1 MNKIT
6 LFGVVQG
13 VGMRPFIYTLA
24 QKLELVGFVRNTQV
38 ALEIILPAHK
48 TESFLNA
55 LKKGLPPL
63 ALVEKIIISP
73 YDKTLKF
80 NDFRIL
86 ESKNHPLN
94 LLSQIPKDLGVCEDC
109 LREIRDKN
117 SPYFHYAFNSCAKCG
132 ARYSLLS
139 ALPYDRENSALKP
152 FKLCGFCAFVYKD
165 ANNKRFHIQGISCK
179 KCGITLNYKRF
190 KNDDALLEC
199 AKDIQKGKIIALKG
213 NDDALLEC
221 AKDIQKGKIIA
232 LKGLGG
238 FALLCD
244 GRNFQTIERLRLLK
258 NRPLKPFALMFKDLN
273 TAKQHAFLNALECE
287 SLNST
292 SAPILLARKK
302 PNTPLAPNIAK
313 NSPFYGVILPYT
325 PLHALLLDLLDFP
338 IVFTSANFSSLPLA
352 SDEAEIDA
360 LSFIF
365 DFKLTHNRAIIHRI
379 DDSIAQCIDNAIRP
393 MRLARGFAPLY
404 LTLPKRSNHS
414 PKKILALGAEQKG
427 HFSLLDSET
436 SILLLSPFCGDLSVL
451 ENEKH
456 FKETL
461 NFFLKTYDFK
471 PTILACDKHKNYTT
485 TKMAFDFN
493 TPLLQVQHHHAHF
506 LANVLDALLQDP
518 HLNHPFIGIIWDGSG
533 AYENKIYGA
542 ECFVGDFERI
552 EEIARFEEFLLL
564 GGEKAI
570 KEPKRLVLEIALKH
584 QLNKLLKRVQKHFKE
599 DELEIFQQMHDR
611 EIQSVATNSIGR
623 LFDIVAFSLDL
634 VGTISFEAESG
645 QVLENL
651 ALQSDEI
658 AFYPFKIKNSVVCL
672 KEFYQAF
679 EKDLGVLEPERIA
692 KKFFNSLV
700 EIITAL
706 IAPFKKHVVV
716 CSGGVFCNQLLC
728 EQLAKRLRGLK
739 RQYFFHKHFPPN
751 DSSIPVG
758 QALMAYFNPTII
770 KKG

>member
-13 VGMRPFIYTLA
+13 VGMRPFVYTLA
-24 QKLELVGFVRNTQV
+24 QKLGLVGFARNAQA
-38 ALEIILPAHK
+38 ALEIVLPAHK

-63 ALVEKIIISP
+63 ALVEKIVISP
-73 YDKTLKF
+73 YDKALHF

-86 ESKNHPLN
+86 ESKNRPLN

-109 LREIRDKN
+109 LREIRDEN

-132 ARYSLLS
+132 ARYSLLN

-152 FKLCGFCAFVYKD
+152 FKLCKFCASVYKD
-165 ANNKRFHIQGISCK
+165 AHNKRFHIQGISCK
-179 KCGITLNYKRF
+179 KCGIALNYKQL
-190 KNDDALLEC
+190 KNDDALF
-199 AKDIQKGKIIALKG
+199 K
-213 NDDALLEC
+213 C

-238 FALLCD
+238 FALVCD
-244 GRNFQTIERLRLLK
+244 ARNFQTIERLRLLK

-273 TAKQHAFLNALECE
+273 SAKQHAFLNALECE
-287 SLNST
+287 SLSSI

-302 PNTPLAPNIAK
+302 PDTQLAPNIAK

-325 PLHALLLDLLDFP
+325 PLHALLLDLLDSP
-338 IVFTSANFSSLPLA
+338 IVFTSANFNSLPLA
-352 SDEAEIDA
+352 SDEKEIDS
-360 LSFIF
+360 LHFIF

-379 DDSIAQCIDNAIRP
+379 DDSIAQHVDNAIRP

-404 LTLPKRSNHS
+404 LTLPKRSFNA

-436 SILLLSPFCGDLSVL
+436 SVVLLSPFCGDLSVL

-471 PTILACDKHKNYTT
+471 PTLLACDKHQNYTT
-485 TKMAFDFN
+485 TKMAFEFN
-493 TPLLQVQHHHAHF
+493 APLLQVQHHHAHF
-506 LANVLDALLQDP
+506 LASILDALLQDP
-518 HLNHPFIGIIWDGSG
+518 HLNHPFIGIVWDGSG

-552 EEIARFEEFLLL
+552 EEVARFEEFWLL
-564 GGEKAI
+564 GGQKAI
-570 KEPKRLVLEIALKH
+570 KEPRRLVLEIALKH
-584 QLNKLLKRVQKHFKE
+584 QLNKLLGRIQKHFKE
-599 DELEIFQQMHDR
+599 DELEIFQQMHDKK
-611 EIQSVATNSIGR
+611 IQSVATNSIGR

-658 AFYPFKIKNSVVCL
+658 AFYPFEIKNSVVRL

-692 KKFFNSLV
+692 KKFFNSLI

-706 IAPFKKHVVV
+706 IAPFKEHVVV

-728 EQLAKRLRGLK
+728 EQLAKRLKKLQRE
-739 RQYFFHKHFPPN
+739 YFFHKHFPPN

>member
-24 QKLELVGFVRNTQV
+24 QKLELVGFVRNTQA
-38 ALEIILPAHK
+38 ALEIILPAHQ

-86 ESKNHPLN
+86 ESKNHSLN
-94 LLSQIPKDLGVCEDC
+94 LLSQIPKDLGVCKDC
-109 LREIRDKN
+109 LCEIRDKN

-132 ARYSLLS
+132 ARYSLLN

-152 FKLCGFCAFVYKD
+152 FKLCGFCASTYQD
-165 ANNKRFHIQGISCK
+165 PTNKRFHIQGISCK
-179 KCGITLNYKRF
+179 KCGITLNYKHF
-190 KNDDALLEC
+190 K
-199 AKDIQKGKIIALKG
+199 

-238 FALLCD
+238 FTLLCD
-244 GRNFQTIERLRLLK
+244 ARNFQTIERLRLLK

-302 PNTPLAPNIAK
+302 PDTPLAPNIAK

-379 DDSIAQCIDNAIRP
+379 DDSIAQHVDNAIRP

-404 LTLPKRSNHS
+404 LTLPKRSNDS
-414 PKKILALGAEQKG
+414 QKRILALGAEQKG

-436 SILLLSPFCGDLSVL
+436 STLLLSPFCGDLSVL

-485 TKMAFDFN
+485 TKMACDFN
-493 TPLLQVQHHHAHF
+493 TLLLQVQHHHAHF
-506 LANVLDALLQDP
+506 LASVLDALLQNP

-552 EEIARFEEFLLL
+552 EEMARFEEFLLL

-623 LFDIVAFSLDL
+623 LFDIIAFSLDL
-634 VGTISFEAESG
+634 TGTISFEAESG

-679 EKDLGVLEPERIA
+679 EKDLGILEPERIA
-692 KKFFNSLV
+692 KKFFNSLI

-706 IAPFKKHVVV
+706 IMPFKEHVVV

>member
-1 MNKIT
+1 MNQIT

-13 VGMRPFIYTLA
+13 VGMRPFVYTLA
-24 QKLELVGFVRNTQV
+24 QKLGLVGFARNAQA
-38 ALEIILPAHK
+38 ALEIVLPTHK

-55 LKKGLPPL
+55 LKKELPPL

-73 YDKTLKF
+73 YDKALHF

-132 ARYSLLS
+132 ARYSLLN

-152 FKLCGFCAFVYKD
+152 FKLCEFCASIYQD
-165 ANNKRFHIQGISCK
+165 PTNKRFHIQGISCK
-179 KCGITLNYKRF
+179 KCGIALNYKRF

-199 AKDIQKGKIIALKG
+199 T
-213 NDDALLEC
+213 
-221 AKDIQKGKIIA
+221 KDIQKGKIIA

-244 GRNFQTIERLRLLK
+244 ARNFQTIERLRLLK

-287 SLNST
+287 SLNSA

-302 PNTPLAPNIAK
+302 PDTQLAPNIAK

-352 SDEAEIDA
+352 SDEAEIDS

-365 DFKLTHNRAIIHRI
+365 DFKLTHNRTIIHRI
-379 DDSIAQCIDNAIRP
+379 DDSIVQRVDNIIRP

-404 LTLPKRSNHS
+404 LTLPKRSNGS
-414 PKKILALGAEQKG
+414 PKKILALGAQQKG

-471 PTILACDKHKNYTT
+471 PTLLACDKHQNYTT
-485 TKMAFDFN
+485 TKMAFEFN

-506 LANVLDALLQDP
+506 LASVLDALLQDP

-542 ECFVGDFERI
+542 ECFVGDFECI
-552 EEIARFEEFLLL
+552 EEVARFEEFWLL
-564 GGEKAI
+564 GGQKAI

-599 DELEIFQQMHDR
+599 DELEIFQQMHDKK
-611 EIQSVATNSIGR
+611 IQSVATNSIGR

-651 ALQSDEI
+651 ALQSDES
-658 AFYPFKIKNSVVCL
+658 AFYPFEIKNSVVGL

-679 EKDLGVLEPERIA
+679 EKDLGVLEPKRIT

-706 IAPFKKHVVV
+706 IAPFKEHVVV

-728 EQLAKRLRGLK
+728 EQLAKRLKKLQ

>member
-1 MNKIT
+1 MNQIT

-24 QKLELVGFVRNTQV
+24 QKLGLVGFARNTQA
-38 ALEIILPAHK
+38 ALEIVLPAHK

-55 LKKGLPPL
+55 LKKELPPL

-73 YDKTLKF
+73 YDKALHF

-132 ARYSLLS
+132 ARYSLLN
-139 ALPYDRENSALKP
+139 AMPYDRENSALKP
-152 FKLCGFCAFVYKD
+152 FKLCKFCASIYQD
-165 ANNKRFHIQGISCK
+165 PTNKRFHIQGISCK
-179 KCGITLNYKRF
+179 KCGIALNYKQL

-199 AKDIQKGKIIALKG
+199 T
-213 NDDALLEC
+213 
-221 AKDIQKGKIIA
+221 KDIQKGKIIA

-258 NRPLKPFALMFKDLN
+258 NRPLKPFALMFKDLKS
-273 TAKQHAFLNALECE
+273 AKQHAFLNALECE
-287 SLNST
+287 SLISA

-302 PNTPLAPNIAK
+302 PDTQLAPNIAK
-313 NSPFYGVILPYT
+313 NSSFYGVILPYT
-325 PLHALLLDLLDFP
+325 PLHALLLDLLDSP
-338 IVFTSANFSSLPLA
+338 IVFTSANFNSLPLA

-379 DDSIAQCIDNAIRP
+379 DDSIAQRVDNIIRP

-404 LTLPKRSNHS
+404 LTLPKRSNCS
-414 PKKILALGAEQKG
+414 QQKILALGAEQKG

-436 SILLLSPFCGDLSVL
+436 SVLLLSPFCGDLSVL

-471 PTILACDKHKNYTT
+471 PTLLACDKHQNYTT
-485 TKMAFDFN
+485 TQMAFELN

-506 LANVLDALLQDP
+506 LASVLDALLQDP
-518 HLNHPFIGIIWDGSG
+518 HLNHPFIGIVWDGSG

-542 ECFVGDFERI
+542 ECFVGDLERI
-552 EEIARFEEFLLL
+552 EETARFEEFWLL

-611 EIQSVATNSIGR
+611 KIQSTATNSIGR

-658 AFYPFKIKNSVVCL
+658 AFYPFEIKNSVVGL

-679 EKDLGVLEPERIA
+679 EKDLGVLEPKRIA

-706 IAPFKKHVVV
+706 IAPFKGHVVV

-728 EQLAKRLRGLK
+728 EQVAKRLRGLK

>member
-24 QKLELVGFVRNTQV
+24 QKLGLVGFVRNAQA

-55 LKKGLPPL
+55 LKNGLPPL

-73 YDKTLKF
+73 YDKALHF

-94 LLSQIPKDLGVCEDC
+94 LLSQIPKDLGVCKDC

-132 ARYSLLS
+132 ARYSLLN
-139 ALPYDRENSALKP
+139 AMPYDRENSALKP
-152 FKLCGFCAFVYKD
+152 FKFCKFCASAYQD
-165 ANNKRFHIQGISCK
+165 PTNKRFHIQGISCK
-179 KCGITLNYKRF
+179 KCGIALNYKRF
-190 KNDDALLEC
+190 K
-199 AKDIQKGKIIALKG
+199 

-244 GRNFQTIERLRLLK
+244 ARNFQTIERLRLLK

-287 SLNST
+287 SLIST

-302 PNTPLAPNIAK
+302 PDTPLAPNIAK

-325 PLHALLLDLLDFP
+325 PLHALLLDLLGFP

-352 SDEAEIDA
+352 SDETEIDS

-379 DDSIAQCIDNAIRP
+379 DDSIVQCIDNAIRP

-404 LTLPKRSNHS
+404 LTLPKRSNGS
-414 PKKILALGAEQKG
+414 PKKILALGAQQKG

-471 PTILACDKHKNYTT
+471 PTLLACDKHKNYTT

-506 LANVLDALLQDP
+506 LASILDALLQDP

-542 ECFVGDFERI
+542 ECFVGDFECI
-552 EEIARFEEFLLL
+552 EEIARFEEFWLL
-564 GGEKAI
+564 GGQKAI

-599 DELEIFQQMHDR
+599 DELEIFQQMHDKK
-611 EIQSVATNSIGR
+611 IQSVATNSIGR

-634 VGTISFEAESG
+634 TGTISFEAESG

-658 AFYPFKIKNSVVCL
+658 AFYPFEIKNSVVGL
-672 KEFYQAF
+672 KDFYQAF

-706 IAPFKKHVVV
+706 IAPFKEHVVV

-751 DSSIPVG
+751 DSSIPIG

>member
-1 MNKIT
+1 MCNDATLLNQIT

-24 QKLELVGFVRNTQV
+24 QKLELVGFARNTQA

-73 YDKTLKF
+73 YDKTLHF

-94 LLSQIPKDLGVCEDC
+94 LLSQIPKDLGVCKDC

-132 ARYSLLS
+132 ARYSLLN

-152 FKLCGFCAFVYKD
+152 FKLCGFCASVYKD
-165 ANNKRFHIQGISCK
+165 AHNKRFHIQGISCK
-179 KCGITLNYKRF
+179 KCGIALNYK
-190 KNDDALLEC
+190 
-199 AKDIQKGKIIALKG
+199 QLK

-244 GRNFQTIERLRLLK
+244 ARNFQTIERLRLLK

-273 TAKQHAFLNALECE
+273 IAKQHAFLSASECE
-287 SLNST
+287 SLISA

-302 PNTPLAPNIAK
+302 PNTQLAPNIAK

-352 SDEAEIDA
+352 SDEAEIDS

-379 DDSIAQCIDNAIRP
+379 DDSIAQRVDNIIRP

-404 LTLPKRSNHS
+404 LTLPKRSNGS

-436 SILLLSPFCGDLSVL
+436 SVLLLSPFCGDLSVL

-471 PTILACDKHKNYTT
+471 PTILACDKHQNYTT
-485 TKMAFDFN
+485 TKMACGFN

-506 LANVLDALLQDP
+506 LASVLDALLQDP
-518 HLNHPFIGIIWDGSG
+518 HLNHPFIGIVWDGSG
-533 AYENKIYGA
+533 AYDNKVYGA

-552 EEIARFEEFLLL
+552 EEIARFEEFWLL
-564 GGEKAI
+564 GGQKAI

-599 DELEIFQQMHDR
+599 DELEIFQQMHDKK
-611 EIQSVATNSIGR
+611 IQSVATNSIGR

-634 VGTISFEAESG
+634 TGTISFEAESG

-658 AFYPFKIKNSVVCL
+658 AFYPFEIKNSVVGL

-679 EKDLGVLEPERIA
+679 EKDLGVLEPKRIA

-706 IAPFKKHVVV
+706 IAPFKEHVVV

-728 EQLAKRLRGLK
+728 EQLAKRLKKLQRE
-739 RQYFFHKHFPPN
+739 YFFHKHFPPN

>member
-1 MNKIT
+1 MCNDAALLNKIT

-13 VGMRPFIYTLA
+13 VGMRPFVYILA
-24 QKLELVGFVRNTQV
+24 QKLGLVGFARNAQA
-38 ALEIILPAHK
+38 ALEIVLPAHK

-63 ALVEKIIISP
+63 ALVEKIVISP
-73 YDKTLKF
+73 YDKALKF

-109 LREIRDKN
+109 LCEIRDKN

-132 ARYSLLS
+132 ARYSLLN

-152 FKLCGFCAFVYKD
+152 FKLCKFCASVYKD

-179 KCGITLNYKRF
+179 KCGIALTYKQL

-199 AKDIQKGKIIALKG
+199 AKDIQ
-213 NDDALLEC
+213 E
-221 AKDIQKGKIIA
+221 GKIIA

-244 GRNFQTIERLRLLK
+244 ARNFQTIERLRLLK

-273 TAKQHAFLNALECE
+273 SAKQHAFLNALECE
-287 SLNST
+287 SLNSV

-302 PNTPLAPNIAK
+302 PNTRLAPNIAK

-325 PLHALLLDLLDFP
+325 PLHALLLDLLDSP
-338 IVFTSANFSSLPLA
+338 IIFTSANFSSLPLA
-352 SDEAEIDA
+352 SDEKEIDS
-360 LSFIF
+360 LHFIF

-379 DDSIAQCIDNAIRP
+379 DDSIAQRVDNAIRP

-404 LTLPKRSNHS
+404 LTLPKRSNHP

-436 SILLLSPFCGDLSVL
+436 SVVLLSPFCGDLSVL

-471 PTILACDKHKNYTT
+471 PTILACDKHQNYTT
-485 TKMAFDFN
+485 TQMAFDFN

-506 LANVLDALLQDP
+506 LASVLDALLQDP
-518 HLNHPFIGIIWDGSG
+518 HLNHPFIGIVWDGSG
-533 AYENKIYGA
+533 AYENKVYGA
-542 ECFVGDFERI
+542 ECFVGDLERI
-552 EEIARFEEFLLL
+552 EEIARFEEFWLL
-564 GGEKAI
+564 GGQKAI
-570 KEPKRLVLEIALKH
+570 KEPRRLVLEIALKH

-599 DELEIFQQMHDR
+599 DELGIFKQMHDKK
-611 EIQSVATNSIGR
+611 IQSVATNSIGR

-658 AFYPFKIKNSVVCL
+658 AFYPFEIKNSVVRL

-706 IAPFKKHVVV
+706 IAPFKGHVVV

-728 EQLAKRLRGLK
+728 EQLAKRFKKLQRE
-739 RQYFFHKHFPPN
+739 YFFHKHFPPN

>member
-24 QKLELVGFVRNTQV
+24 QKLGLVGFVRNAQA
-38 ALEIILPAHK
+38 ALEIVLPAHK

-73 YDKTLKF
+73 YDKVLHF

-132 ARYSLLS
+132 ARYSLLN

-152 FKLCGFCAFVYKD
+152 FKLCKFCASTYQD
-165 ANNKRFHIQGISCK
+165 PTNKRFHIQGISCK
-179 KCGITLNYKRF
+179 KCGIALNYKRF
-190 KNDDALLEC
+190 K
-199 AKDIQKGKIIALKG
+199 

-244 GRNFQTIERLRLLK
+244 ARNFQTIERLRLLK
-258 NRPLKPFALMFKDLN
+258 NRPLKPFALMFKDLKS
-273 TAKQHAFLNALECE
+273 AKQHAFLNALECE
-287 SLNST
+287 SLISA
-292 SAPILLARKK
+292 SAPILLAHKK
-302 PNTPLAPNIAK
+302 PDTQLAPNIAK

-352 SDEAEIDA
+352 SDEKEIDS
-360 LSFIF
+360 LHFIF

-379 DDSIAQCIDNAIRP
+379 DDSIAQRVDNIIRP

-404 LTLPKRSNHS
+404 LALPKRSNHS

-471 PTILACDKHKNYTT
+471 PTLLACDKHKNYTT
-485 TKMAFDFN
+485 TQMAFEFN

-506 LANVLDALLQDP
+506 LASVLDALLQDP
-518 HLNHPFIGIIWDGSG
+518 HLNHPFIGIVWDGSG
-533 AYENKIYGA
+533 AYDNKIYGA

-552 EEIARFEEFLLL
+552 EEVARFEEFWLL
-564 GGEKAI
+564 GGQKAI

-584 QLNKLLKRVQKHFKE
+584 QLNKLLKRVQKYFKE
-599 DELEIFQQMHDR
+599 DELEIFQQMHDKK
-611 EIQSVATNSIGR
+611 IQSIATNSIGR

-658 AFYPFKIKNSVVCL
+658 AFYPFEIKNSVVCL

-679 EKDLGVLEPERIA
+679 EKDLGVLEPKRIA

-706 IAPFKKHVVV
+706 IAPFKEHVVV

-728 EQLAKRLRGLK
+728 EQLAKRFKKLQRE
-739 RQYFFHKHFPPN
+739 YFFHKHFPPN

>member
-24 QKLELVGFVRNTQV
+24 QKLELVGFVRNTQA
-38 ALEIILPAHK
+38 ALEIVLPAHQ

-73 YDKTLKF
+73 YDEALRF

-109 LREIRDKN
+109 LREIKDKN

-132 ARYSLLS
+132 ARYSLLN
-139 ALPYDRENSALKP
+139 AMPYDRENSALKP
-152 FKLCGFCAFVYKD
+152 FKLCGFCASVYQD
-165 ANNKRFHIQGISCK
+165 PRNKRFHIQGISCK
-179 KCGITLNYKRF
+179 KCGIALNYKRF

-213 NDDALLEC
+213 
-221 AKDIQKGKIIA
+221 
-232 LKGLGG
+232 LGG
-238 FALLCD
+238 FALVCD
-244 GRNFQTIERLRLLK
+244 ARGNVQTIERLRLLK

-273 TAKQHAFLNALECE
+273 TAKQHAFLNELECE
-287 SLNST
+287 SLNSA

-302 PNTPLAPNIAK
+302 PDTPLAPNIAK

-352 SDEAEIDA
+352 SDEAEIDS

-379 DDSIAQCIDNAIRP
+379 DDSIAQRVDHIIRP

-404 LTLPKRSNHS
+404 LTLPKRSNCS

-471 PTILACDKHKNYTT
+471 PTLLACDKHKNYTT

-506 LANVLDALLQDP
+506 LASVLDALLQDP
-518 HLNHPFIGIIWDGSG
+518 HLNNPFIGIIWDGSG

-552 EEIARFEEFLLL
+552 EETARFEEFLLL
-564 GGEKAI
+564 GGQKAI

-599 DELEIFQQMHDR
+599 DELEIFQQMHDKK
-611 EIQSVATNSIGR
+611 IQSIATNSIGR
-623 LFDIVAFSLDL
+623 LFDIVAFSLGL

-679 EKDLGVLEPERIA
+679 EKDLGVLEPKRIA

-700 EIITAL
+700 EIISAL
-706 IAPFKKHVVV
+706 IAPFKEHVVV

-739 RQYFFHKHFPPN
+739 RKYFFHKHFPPN

>member
-1 MNKIT
+1 
-6 LFGVVQG
+6 
-13 VGMRPFIYTLA
+13 MRPFVYTLA
-24 QKLELVGFVRNTQV
+24 QKLELVGFVRNAQA

-73 YDKTLKF
+73 YDKALHF

-94 LLSQIPKDLGVCEDC
+94 LLSQIPKDLGVCKDC

-132 ARYSLLS
+132 ARYSLLN
-139 ALPYDRENSALKP
+139 AMPYDRENSALKP
-152 FKLCGFCAFVYKD
+152 FKLCEFCTSTYQD
-165 ANNKRFHIQGISCK
+165 PTNKRFHIQGISCK
-179 KCGITLNYKRF
+179 KCGIALNYKRF

-199 AKDIQKGKIIALKG
+199 AKDL
-213 NDDALLEC
+213 
-221 AKDIQKGKIIA
+221 QKGKIIA

-244 GRNFQTIERLRLLK
+244 ARNFQTIERLRLLK
-258 NRPLKPFALMFKDLN
+258 NRPLKPFVLMFKDLN
-273 TAKQHAFLNALECE
+273 SVKQHAFLNALECE
-287 SLNST
+287 SLNSV
-292 SAPILLARKK
+292 SAPILLVRKK
-302 PNTPLAPNIAK
+302 PDTQLAPNIAK

-352 SDEAEIDA
+352 SDEAEIDS

-379 DDSIAQCIDNAIRP
+379 DDSIVQRVDNIIRP

-404 LTLPKRSNHS
+404 LTLPKRSNGS
-414 PKKILALGAEQKG
+414 PKKILALGAQQKG

-485 TKMAFDFN
+485 TQMAFEFN
-493 TPLLQVQHHHAHF
+493 MPLLQVQHHHAHF
-506 LANVLDALLQDP
+506 LASILDALLQDP
-518 HLNHPFIGIIWDGSG
+518 HLNHPFIGIVWDGSG
-533 AYENKIYGA
+533 AYDNKIYGA
-542 ECFVGDFERI
+542 ECFVGDLERI
-552 EEIARFEEFLLL
+552 EEMARFEEFWLL
-564 GGEKAI
+564 GGQKAI

-599 DELEIFQQMHDR
+599 DELEIFQQMHDKK
-611 EIQSVATNSIGR
+611 IQSIATNSIGR
-623 LFDIVAFSLDL
+623 LFDIVAFSLGL
-634 VGTISFEAESG
+634 TGTISFEAESG

-706 IAPFKKHVVV
+706 IAPFKEHVVV

-728 EQLAKRLRGLK
+728 EQLAKRLRELK

-751 DSSIPVG
+751 DSSIPIG

>member
-1 MNKIT
+1 M
-6 LFGVVQG
+6 VQG

-24 QKLELVGFVRNTQV
+24 QKLELVGFVRNTQA
-38 ALEIILPAHK
+38 ALEIILPAHQ

-73 YDKTLKF
+73 YDKTLKS

-132 ARYSLLS
+132 ARYSLLN

-165 ANNKRFHIQGISCK
+165 TNNKRFHIQGISCK
-179 KCGITLNYKRF
+179 KCGITLNYKQF
-190 KNDDALLEC
+190 K
-199 AKDIQKGKIIALKG
+199 

-244 GRNFQTIERLRLLK
+244 ARNFQTIERLRLLK

-273 TAKQHAFLNALECE
+273 TAKQHAFLNTLECE

-302 PNTPLAPNIAK
+302 PNTPLAQNIAK

-338 IVFTSANFSSLPLA
+338 IVFTSANFNSLPLA

-379 DDSIAQCIDNAIRP
+379 DDSIAQCIDNAMRP

-404 LTLPKRSNHS
+404 LTLPKRSNDS
-414 PKKILALGAEQKG
+414 QKKILALGAEQKG

-485 TKMAFDFN
+485 TKMACGFN

-506 LANVLDALLQDP
+506 LASVLDALLQDP
-518 HLNHPFIGIIWDGSG
+518 HLNNPFIGIIWDGSG
-533 AYENKIYGA
+533 AYENKVYGA

-584 QLNKLLKRVQKHFKE
+584 QLNKLLKCVQKHFKE

-634 VGTISFEAESG
+634 IGTISFEAESG

-651 ALQSDEI
+651 ALQSNEI

-692 KKFFNSLV
+692 KKFFNSLT
-700 EIITAL
+700 EIISAL
-706 IAPFKKHVVV
+706 IMPFKEHVVV

-751 DSSIPVG
+751 DSSIPIG

>member
-1 MNKIT
+1 MCNDAALLNKIT

-24 QKLELVGFVRNTQV
+24 QKLELVGFTRNAQA
-38 ALEIILPAHK
+38 ALEIVLPAHQ

-73 YDKTLKF
+73 YDKALHF
-80 NDFRIL
+80 NGFRIL
-86 ESKNHPLN
+86 ESKNYPLN
-94 LLSQIPKDLGVCEDC
+94 LLSQIPKDLGVCKDC

-132 ARYSLLS
+132 ARYSLLN

-152 FKLCGFCAFVYKD
+152 FKLCKFCASIYQD
-165 ANNKRFHIQGISCK
+165 PTNKRFHIQGISCK
-179 KCGITLNYKRF
+179 KCGIALNYKRF
-190 KNDDALLEC
+190 K
-199 AKDIQKGKIIALKG
+199 

-244 GRNFQTIERLRLLK
+244 ARNFQTIERLRLLK

-273 TAKQHAFLNALECE
+273 SAKQHAFLNALECE
-287 SLNST
+287 SLNSA
-292 SAPILLARKK
+292 SAPILLVRKK
-302 PNTPLAPNIAK
+302 PDTQLAPNIAK
-313 NSPFYGVILPYT
+313 NSSFYGVILPYT

-352 SDEAEIDA
+352 SDEKEIDS
-360 LSFIF
+360 LHFIF

-379 DDSIAQCIDNAIRP
+379 DDSIVQRVDNIIRP

-404 LTLPKRSNHS
+404 LTLPKRSNGS

-436 SILLLSPFCGDLSVL
+436 SILLLSPFCGDLGVL

-471 PTILACDKHKNYTT
+471 PTLLACDKHQNYTT

-506 LANVLDALLQDP
+506 LASVLDALLQNP

-533 AYENKIYGA
+533 AYDNKVYGA

-552 EEIARFEEFLLL
+552 EEMARFEEFWLL
-564 GGEKAI
+564 GGQKAI

-599 DELEIFQQMHDR
+599 DELEIFQQMHDKK
-611 EIQSVATNSIGR
+611 IQSVATNSIGR

-651 ALQSDEI
+651 ALQSDES
-658 AFYPFKIKNSVVCL
+658 AFYPFEIKNSVVGL

-679 EKDLGVLEPERIA
+679 EKDLGVLEPKRIA

-700 EIITAL
+700 EIIAAL
-706 IAPFKKHVVV
+706 IAPFKEHVVV

-728 EQLAKRLRGLK
+728 EQLAQRLRGLK

-751 DSSIPVG
+751 DSSIPIG

>member
-24 QKLELVGFVRNTQV
+24 QKLELVGFVRNTQA

-86 ESKNHPLN
+86 ESKNRPLN
-94 LLSQIPKDLGVCEDC
+94 LLSQIPKDLGVCKDC
-109 LREIRDKN
+109 LCEIRDKN

-132 ARYSLLS
+132 ARYSLLN
-139 ALPYDRENSALKP
+139 AMPYDRENSALKP
-152 FKLCGFCAFVYKD
+152 FKLCEFCASIYQD
-165 ANNKRFHIQGISCK
+165 PTNKRFHIQGISCK
-179 KCGITLNYKRF
+179 KCGIALNYKRF

-199 AKDIQKGKIIALKG
+199 AKDL
-213 NDDALLEC
+213 
-221 AKDIQKGKIIA
+221 QKGKIIA

-244 GRNFQTIERLRLLK
+244 ARNFQTIERLRLLK

-273 TAKQHAFLNALECE
+273 SAKQHAFLNELECE
-287 SLNST
+287 SLISA

-302 PNTPLAPNIAK
+302 PNVKLAPNIAK

-352 SDEAEIDA
+352 SDEKEIDS
-360 LSFIF
+360 LHFIF
-365 DFKLTHNRAIIHRI
+365 DFKLTHNRTIIHRI
-379 DDSIAQCIDNAIRP
+379 DDSIAQRVDNVIRP

-404 LTLPKRSNHS
+404 LTLPKRSNHP

-436 SILLLSPFCGDLSVL
+436 SVLLLSPFCGDLSVL

-471 PTILACDKHKNYTT
+471 PTILACDKHQNYTT

-506 LANVLDALLQDP
+506 LASVLDALLQDP
-518 HLNHPFIGIIWDGSG
+518 HLNHPFIGIVWDGSG

-542 ECFVGDFERI
+542 ECFVGDLERI
-552 EEIARFEEFLLL
+552 EETARFEEFWLL
-564 GGEKAI
+564 GGQKAI
-570 KEPKRLVLEIALKH
+570 KEPRRLVLEIALKH

-599 DELEIFQQMHDR
+599 DELEIFKQMHDKK
-611 EIQSVATNSIGR
+611 IQSVATNSIGR
-623 LFDIVAFSLDL
+623 LFDIVAFSLGV

-645 QVLENL
+645 QILENL
-651 ALQSDEI
+651 ALQSDEN
-658 AFYPFKIKNSVVCL
+658 AFYPFEIKNSVVRL

-679 EKDLGVLEPERIA
+679 EKDLGVLEPKRIA
-692 KKFFNSLV
+692 KKFFNSLI

-706 IAPFKKHVVV
+706 IAPFKGHVVV

-728 EQLAKRLRGLK
+728 EQLAKRLKKLQRE
-739 RQYFFHKHFPPN
+739 YFFHKHFPPN

>member
-24 QKLELVGFVRNTQV
+24 QKLELVGFVRNAQV

-73 YDKTLKF
+73 YDKALHF

-94 LLSQIPKDLGVCEDC
+94 LLSQIPKDLGVCKDC

-132 ARYSLLS
+132 ARYSLLN

-152 FKLCGFCAFVYKD
+152 FKLCGFCASAYQD
-165 ANNKRFHIQGISCK
+165 PTNKRFHIQGISCK
-179 KCGITLNYKRF
+179 KCGIALNYKRF

-199 AKDIQKGKIIALKG
+199 AKDL
-213 NDDALLEC
+213 
-221 AKDIQKGKIIA
+221 QKGKIIA

-287 SLNST
+287 NLNSA

-302 PNTPLAPNIAK
+302 PDTQLAPNIAR

-352 SDEAEIDA
+352 SDEAEIDS

-379 DDSIAQCIDNAIRP
+379 DDSIVQCVDNVIRP

-404 LTLPKRSNHS
+404 LTLPKRSNGS

-485 TKMAFDFN
+485 TRMAFDFN

-506 LANVLDALLQDP
+506 LASILDALLQDP
-518 HLNHPFIGIIWDGSG
+518 HLNHPFIGIVWDGSG
-533 AYENKIYGA
+533 AYENKVYGA
-542 ECFVGDFERI
+542 ECFVGDLERI
-552 EEIARFEEFLLL
+552 EETARFEEFWLL

-570 KEPKRLVLEIALKH
+570 KEPKRLVLEISLKH

-599 DELEIFQQMHDR
+599 DELEIFKQMHDKK
-611 EIQSVATNSIGR
+611 IQSIATNSIGR
-623 LFDIVAFSLDL
+623 LFDIMAFSLDL
-634 VGTISFEAESG
+634 TGTISFEAESG

-658 AFYPFKIKNSVVCL
+658 AFYPFTIKNSVVCL
-672 KEFYQAF
+672 KDFYQAF

-706 IAPFKKHVVV
+706 IAPFKEHVVV

-751 DSSIPVG
+751 DSSIPIG

>member
-24 QKLELVGFVRNTQV
+24 QKLELVGFVRNAQA

-73 YDKTLKF
+73 YDKALHF

-94 LLSQIPKDLGVCEDC
+94 LLSQIPKDLGVCKDC

-132 ARYSLLS
+132 ARYSLLN
-139 ALPYDRENSALKP
+139 AMPYDRENSALKP
-152 FKLCGFCAFVYKD
+152 FKLCEFCASIYQD
-165 ANNKRFHIQGISCK
+165 PTNKRFHIQGISCK
-179 KCGITLNYKRF
+179 KCGIALNYKRF
-190 KNDDALLEC
+190 K
-199 AKDIQKGKIIALKG
+199 

-244 GRNFQTIERLRLLK
+244 ARNFQTIERLRLLK
-258 NRPLKPFALMFKDLN
+258 NRPLKPFALMFKDLKS
-273 TAKQHAFLNALECE
+273 AKQHAFLNALECE

-302 PNTPLAPNIAK
+302 PDTQLAPNIAK
-313 NSPFYGVILPYT
+313 NSSFYGVILPYT

-352 SDEAEIDA
+352 SDEKEIDS
-360 LSFIF
+360 LHFIF

-379 DDSIAQCIDNAIRP
+379 DDSIVQRVDNAIRP

-404 LTLPKRSNHS
+404 LTLPKRSNDS
-414 PKKILALGAEQKG
+414 QKKILALGAEQKG
-427 HFSLLDSET
+427 HFSLLDSKT
-436 SILLLSPFCGDLSVL
+436 SVLLLSPFCGDLSVL

-471 PTILACDKHKNYTT
+471 PTLLACDKHQNYTT
-485 TKMAFDFN
+485 TKMACGFN

-506 LANVLDALLQDP
+506 LASVLDALLQDP
-518 HLNHPFIGIIWDGSG
+518 HLNHPFIGIVWDGSG
-533 AYENKIYGA
+533 AYDNKVYGA
-542 ECFVGDFERI
+542 ECFVGDLERI
-552 EEIARFEEFLLL
+552 EETARFEEFWLL
-564 GGEKAI
+564 GGQKAI

-584 QLNKLLKRVQKHFKE
+584 QLNKLLKRIQKHFKE
-599 DELEIFQQMHDR
+599 DELEIFQQMHDKK
-611 EIQSVATNSIGR
+611 IQSVATNSIGR

-651 ALQSDEI
+651 ALQSDES
-658 AFYPFKIKNSVVCL
+658 AFYPFEIKNSVVDL

-679 EKDLGVLEPERIA
+679 EKDLGVLEPKRIA

-706 IAPFKKHVVV
+706 IAPFKEHVVV

-728 EQLAKRLRGLK
+728 EQLAQRLKKLQRK
-739 RQYFFHKHFPPN
+739 YFFHKHFPPN
-751 DSSIPVG
+751 DSSIPIG

>member
-24 QKLELVGFVRNTQV
+24 QKLGLVGFVRNAQV
-38 ALEIILPAHK
+38 ALEIVLPAHK

-55 LKKGLPPL
+55 LKKELPPL

-73 YDKTLKF
+73 YDKALHF

-94 LLSQIPKDLGVCEDC
+94 LLSQIPKDLGVCKDC

-117 SPYFHYAFNSCAKCG
+117 SPYFYYAFNSCAKCG
-132 ARYSLLS
+132 ARYSLLN

-152 FKLCGFCAFVYKD
+152 FKLCKFCASVYKD
-165 ANNKRFHIQGISCK
+165 AHNKRFHIQGISCK
-179 KCGITLNYKRF
+179 KCGIALNYKRF
-190 KNDDALLEC
+190 K
-199 AKDIQKGKIIALKG
+199 

-244 GRNFQTIERLRLLK
+244 ARNFQTIERLRLLK

-273 TAKQHAFLNALECE
+273 AAKQYAFLNALECE

-302 PNTPLAPNIAK
+302 PNIKLVPNIAK

-365 DFKLTHNRAIIHRI
+365 DFKLTHNRTIIHRI
-379 DDSIAQCIDNAIRP
+379 DDSIAQRVDNIIRP

-404 LTLPKRSNHS
+404 LTLPKRSNGS

-436 SILLLSPFCGDLSVL
+436 SVLLLSPFCGDLSVL

-471 PTILACDKHKNYTT
+471 PTFLACDKHQNYTT
-485 TKMAFDFN
+485 TQMAFEFN

-506 LANVLDALLQDP
+506 LASVLDALLQDP

-542 ECFVGDFERI
+542 ECFVGDLERI
-552 EEIARFEEFLLL
+552 EEVARFEEFWLL
-564 GGEKAI
+564 GGQKAI

-599 DELEIFQQMHDR
+599 DELEIFQQMHDKK
-611 EIQSVATNSIGR
+611 IQSVATNSIGR

-658 AFYPFKIKNSVVCL
+658 AFYPFEIKNSVVGL

-679 EKDLGVLEPERIA
+679 EKDLGVLEPKRIA

-706 IAPFKKHVVV
+706 IAPFKEHVVV

-728 EQLAKRLRGLK
+728 EQLAQRLRGLK

-751 DSSIPVG
+751 DSSIPIG

>member
-1 MNKIT
+1 
-6 LFGVVQG
+6 
-13 VGMRPFIYTLA
+13 MRPFIYTLA
-24 QKLELVGFVRNTQV
+24 QKLELVGFVRNTQA

-80 NDFRIL
+80 NGFRIL

-109 LREIRDKN
+109 LREIRDKD
-117 SPYFHYAFNSCAKCG
+117 SPYFYYAFNSCAKCG
-132 ARYSLLS
+132 ARYSLLN

-152 FKLCGFCAFVYKD
+152 FKLCKFCTSIYQD
-165 ANNKRFHIQGISCK
+165 PTNKRFHIQGISCK
-179 KCGITLNYKRF
+179 KCGIALNYKRF
-190 KNDDALLEC
+190 KND
-199 AKDIQKGKIIALKG
+199 
-213 NDDALLEC
+213 NALLEC

-352 SDEAEIDA
+352 SDEAEIDS

-379 DDSIAQCIDNAIRP
+379 DDSIAQCIDNAMRP

-404 LTLPKRSNHS
+404 LTLPKRSNDS
-414 PKKILALGAEQKG
+414 QKKILALGAEQKG

-471 PTILACDKHKNYTT
+471 PTILVCDKHQNYTT
-485 TKMAFDFN
+485 TKMACGFN

-506 LANVLDALLQDP
+506 LASVLDALLQDP
-518 HLNHPFIGIIWDGSG
+518 HLNNPFIGIIWDGSG

-552 EEIARFEEFLLL
+552 EEMARFEEFLLL

-599 DELEIFQQMHDR
+599 DELEVFQQMHDR
-611 EIQSVATNSIGR
+611 KIQSIATNSIGR

-658 AFYPFKIKNSVVCL
+658 AFYPFRIKNSVVGL

-679 EKDLGVLEPERIA
+679 EKDLGVLEPECIA

-700 EIITAL
+700 EIISAL
-706 IAPFKKHVVV
+706 IMPFKEHVVV

>member
-13 VGMRPFIYTLA
+13 VGMRPFVYTLA
-24 QKLELVGFVRNTQV
+24 QKLGLVGFARNAQA
-38 ALEIILPAHK
+38 ALEIVLPAHK

-73 YDKTLKF
+73 YDKALHF

-132 ARYSLLS
+132 ARYSLLN
-139 ALPYDRENSALKP
+139 AMPYDRENSALKP
-152 FKLCGFCAFVYKD
+152 FKLCGFCASVYKN
-165 ANNKRFHIQGISCK
+165 ATNKRFHIQGISCK
-179 KCGITLNYKRF
+179 KCGIALNYKRF
-190 KNDDALLEC
+190 K
-199 AKDIQKGKIIALKG
+199 

-244 GRNFQTIERLRLLK
+244 ARNFKTIERLRLLK

-273 TAKQHAFLNALECE
+273 SAKQHAFLNALECE
-287 SLNST
+287 SLNSV

-302 PNTPLAPNIAK
+302 PNVKLAPNIAK

-325 PLHALLLDLLDFP
+325 PLHALLLDLLDSP
-338 IVFTSANFSSLPLA
+338 IIFTSANFSSLPLA
-352 SDEAEIDA
+352 SDEKEIDS
-360 LSFIF
+360 LHFIF

-379 DDSIAQCIDNAIRP
+379 DDSIVQRVDNAIRP

-404 LTLPKRSNHS
+404 LTLPKRSNCS

-436 SILLLSPFCGDLSVL
+436 SVLLLSPFCGDLSVL

-471 PTILACDKHKNYTT
+471 PTLLACDKHQNYTT
-485 TKMAFDFN
+485 TQMAFDFN

-506 LANVLDALLQDP
+506 LASVLDALLQDP
-518 HLNHPFIGIIWDGSG
+518 HLNHPFIGIVWDGSG
-533 AYENKIYGA
+533 AYENKVYGA

-552 EEIARFEEFLLL
+552 EEIARFEEFWLL
-564 GGEKAI
+564 GGQKAI
-570 KEPKRLVLEIALKH
+570 KEPRRLVLEIALKH

-599 DELEIFQQMHDR
+599 DELGIFQQMHDKK
-611 EIQSVATNSIGR
+611 IQSVATNSIGR
-623 LFDIVAFSLDL
+623 LFDIVAFSLGV

-658 AFYPFKIKNSVVCL
+658 AFYPFEIKNSVVRL

-706 IAPFKKHVVV
+706 IVPFKGHVVV

-728 EQLAKRLRGLK
+728 EQLAKRFKKLQRE
-739 RQYFFHKHFPPN
+739 YFFHKHFPPN

>member
-1 MNKIT
+1 MNQIT

-24 QKLELVGFVRNTQV
+24 QKLELVGFVRNTQA
-38 ALEIILPAHK
+38 ALEVILPAHK

-55 LKKGLPPL
+55 LKKELPPL

-73 YDKTLKF
+73 YDKALHF

-94 LLSQIPKDLGVCEDC
+94 LLSQIPKDLGVCKDC

-132 ARYSLLS
+132 ARYSLLN
-139 ALPYDRENSALKP
+139 AMPYDRENSALKP
-152 FKLCGFCAFVYKD
+152 FKLCEFCASVYQD
-165 ANNKRFHIQGISCK
+165 PTNKRFHIQGISCK
-179 KCGITLNYKRF
+179 KCGIALNYKRF
-190 KNDDALLEC
+190 K
-199 AKDIQKGKIIALKG
+199 

-244 GRNFQTIERLRLLK
+244 ARNFQTIERLRLLK

-287 SLNST
+287 SLISA

-302 PNTPLAPNIAK
+302 PDTPLAPNIAK

-352 SDEAEIDA
+352 SDEKEIDS
-360 LSFIF
+360 LHFIF

-379 DDSIAQCIDNAIRP
+379 DDSIVQHVDNVIRP

-404 LTLPKRSNHS
+404 LTLPKRSNHP

-485 TKMAFDFN
+485 TKMAFELN

-506 LANVLDALLQDP
+506 LASVLDALLQNP

-552 EEIARFEEFLLL
+552 EEIARFEEFWLL
-564 GGEKAI
+564 GGQKAI

-599 DELEIFQQMHDR
+599 DELEIFQQMHDKK
-611 EIQSVATNSIGR
+611 IQSVATNSIGR

-658 AFYPFKIKNSVVCL
+658 AFYPFEIKNSVVGL

-679 EKDLGVLEPERIA
+679 EKDLGVLEPKRIA

-706 IAPFKKHVVV
+706 IAPFKEHVVV

-728 EQLAKRLRGLK
+728 EQLAQRLRGLK

>member
-1 MNKIT
+1 
-6 LFGVVQG
+6 
-13 VGMRPFIYTLA
+13 MRPFIYTLA
-24 QKLELVGFVRNTQV
+24 QKLELVGFVRNTQA

-48 TESFLNA
+48 IESFLNA

-132 ARYSLLS
+132 ARYSLLN

-152 FKLCGFCAFVYKD
+152 FKLCGFCASTYQD
-165 ANNKRFHIQGISCK
+165 PTNKRFHIQGISCK

-199 AKDIQKGKIIALKG
+199 T
-213 NDDALLEC
+213 
-221 AKDIQKGKIIA
+221 KDIQKGKIIA

-244 GRNFQTIERLRLLK
+244 ARNFQTIERLRLLK

-360 LSFIF
+360 LSFVF

-379 DDSIAQCIDNAIRP
+379 DDSIAQCIDNAMRP

-404 LTLPKRSNHS
+404 LTLPKRSNDS
-414 PKKILALGAEQKG
+414 QKKILALGAEQKG

-436 SILLLSPFCGDLSVL
+436 STLLLSPFCGDLSVL

-471 PTILACDKHKNYTT
+471 PTILACDKHQNYTT
-485 TKMAFDFN
+485 TKMACDFN
-493 TPLLQVQHHHAHF
+493 TPLMQVQHHHAHF
-506 LANVLDALLQDP
+506 LASVLDALLQDP
-518 HLNHPFIGIIWDGSG
+518 HLNDPFIGIIWDGSG

-584 QLNKLLKRVQKHFKE
+584 QLNKLLERVQKHFKE

-634 VGTISFEAESG
+634 TGTISFEAESG

-672 KEFYQAF
+672 KDFYQAF

-706 IAPFKKHVVV
+706 IAPFKEHVVV

>member
-24 QKLELVGFVRNTQV
+24 QKLGLVGFVRNAQA

-73 YDKTLKF
+73 YDKALHF

-86 ESKNHPLN
+86 ESKNRPLN
-94 LLSQIPKDLGVCEDC
+94 LLSQIPKDLSVCKDC
-109 LREIRDKN
+109 LHEIRDKN

-132 ARYSLLS
+132 ARYSLLN

-152 FKLCGFCAFVYKD
+152 FKLCKFCASIYQD
-165 ANNKRFHIQGISCK
+165 PTNKRFHIQGISCK
-179 KCGITLNYKRF
+179 KCGIALNYKRF
-190 KNDDALLEC
+190 K
-199 AKDIQKGKIIALKG
+199 

-244 GRNFQTIERLRLLK
+244 ARNFQTIERLRLLK
-258 NRPLKPFALMFKDLN
+258 KRPLKPFALMFKDLKS
-273 TAKQHAFLNALECE
+273 AKQHAFLNALECE
-287 SLNST
+287 SLNSA

-302 PNTPLAPNIAK
+302 PDIKLAPNIAK

-338 IVFTSANFSSLPLA
+338 IVFTSANFNSLPLA
-352 SDEAEIDA
+352 SDEKEIDS
-360 LSFIF
+360 LHFIF

-379 DDSIAQCIDNAIRP
+379 DDSIVQRVDNIIRP

-404 LTLPKRSNHS
+404 LALPKRSNGS

-471 PTILACDKHKNYTT
+471 PTLLACDKHQNYTT
-485 TKMAFDFN
+485 TKMAFEFN

-506 LANVLDALLQDP
+506 LASVLDALLQDP

-542 ECFVGDFERI
+542 ECFVGDLERI
-552 EEIARFEEFLLL
+552 EEVARFEEFWLL
-564 GGEKAI
+564 GGQKAI

-584 QLNKLLKRVQKHFKE
+584 QLNKLLRRVQKHFKE
-599 DELEIFQQMHDR
+599 DELEIFKQMHDKK
-611 EIQSVATNSIGR
+611 IQSIATNSIGR

-634 VGTISFEAESG
+634 TGTISFEAESG

-658 AFYPFKIKNSVVCL
+658 AFYPFEIKNSVVGL
-672 KEFYQAF
+672 KAFYQAF
-679 EKDLGVLEPERIA
+679 EKDLGVLEPKRIA

-706 IAPFKKHVVV
+706 IAPFKEHVVV

-728 EQLAKRLRGLK
+728 EQLAKRLKKLQRE
-739 RQYFFHKHFPPN
+739 YFFHKHFPPN
-751 DSSIPVG
+751 DSSIPIG

>member
-1 MNKIT
+1 M
-6 LFGVVQG
+6 VQG

-24 QKLELVGFVRNTQV
+24 QKLELVGFVRNTQA

-63 ALVEKIIISP
+63 ALVEKIIINP
-73 YDKTLKF
+73 YDKTLKS

-132 ARYSLLS
+132 ARYSLLN

-213 NDDALLEC
+213 
-221 AKDIQKGKIIA
+221 
-232 LKGLGG
+232 LGG

-244 GRNFQTIERLRLLK
+244 ARNFQTIERLRLLK

-292 SAPILLARKK
+292 STPILLARKK
-302 PNTPLAPNIAK
+302 PDTPLAPNIAK
-313 NSPFYGVILPYT
+313 NSPFYGIILPYT

-379 DDSIAQCIDNAIRP
+379 DDSIVQCIDNAMRP

-404 LTLPKRSNHS
+404 LTLPKQSNHS
-414 PKKILALGAEQKG
+414 QEKILALGAEQKG

-471 PTILACDKHKNYTT
+471 PTLLACDKHQNYTT

-506 LANVLDALLQDP
+506 LASVLDALLQDP
-518 HLNHPFIGIIWDGSG
+518 HLNNPFIGIVWDGSG
-533 AYENKIYGA
+533 AYGNKIYGA
-542 ECFVGDFERI
+542 ECFVGDLERI
-552 EEIARFEEFLLL
+552 EETARFEEFLLL

-584 QLNKLLKRVQKHFKE
+584 QLNKLLERVQKHFKE

-611 EIQSVATNSIGR
+611 EIQSTATNSIGR

-634 VGTISFEAESG
+634 TGTISFEAESG

-679 EKDLGVLEPERIA
+679 EKDLGVLESERIA

-706 IAPFKKHVVV
+706 IAPFKEHVVV

>member
-1 MNKIT
+1 MRNDATLLNKIT

-24 QKLELVGFVRNTQV
+24 QKLELVGFARNTQA
-38 ALEIILPAHK
+38 ALEIVLPAHK

-73 YDKTLKF
+73 YDKALHF

-132 ARYSLLS
+132 ARYSLLN
-139 ALPYDRENSALKP
+139 AMPYDRENSALKP
-152 FKLCGFCAFVYKD
+152 FKLCKFCASVYQD
-165 ANNKRFHIQGISCK
+165 PTNKRFHIQGISCK
-179 KCGITLNYKRF
+179 KCGIALNYKRF
-190 KNDDALLEC
+190 K
-199 AKDIQKGKIIALKG
+199 

-244 GRNFQTIERLRLLK
+244 ARNFQTIERLRLLK
-258 NRPLKPFALMFKDLN
+258 NRPLKPFALMFKDLKS
-273 TAKQHAFLNALECE
+273 AKQHAFLNALECE
-287 SLNST
+287 SLISA
-292 SAPILLARKK
+292 SAPILLVRKK
-302 PNTPLAPNIAK
+302 PDTQLAPNIAK

-338 IVFTSANFSSLPLA
+338 VVFTSANFSSLPLA

-379 DDSIAQCIDNAIRP
+379 DDSIAQRVDNIIRP

-427 HFSLLDSET
+427 YFSLLDSET

-471 PTILACDKHKNYTT
+471 PTLLACDKHQNYTT

-506 LANVLDALLQDP
+506 LASVLDALLQDP

-533 AYENKIYGA
+533 AYDNKIYGA
-542 ECFVGDFERI
+542 ECFMGDFERI
-552 EEIARFEEFLLL
+552 EEVARFEEFWLL
-564 GGEKAI
+564 GGQKAI

-599 DELEIFQQMHDR
+599 EELEIFQQMHDR
-611 EIQSVATNSIGR
+611 EIQSIATNSIGR
-623 LFDIVAFSLDL
+623 LFDIVAFSLGL

-672 KEFYQAF
+672 KDFYQAF
-679 EKDLGVLEPERIA
+679 EKDLGVLEPKCIA

-706 IAPFKKHVVV
+706 IAPFKEHVVV

>member
-1 MNKIT
+1 
-6 LFGVVQG
+6 
-13 VGMRPFIYTLA
+13 MRPFVYTLA
-24 QKLELVGFVRNTQV
+24 QKLGLVGFTRNAQA
-38 ALEIILPAHK
+38 ALEIVLPAHK

-73 YDKTLKF
+73 YDKALHF

-132 ARYSLLS
+132 ARYSLLN

-152 FKLCGFCAFVYKD
+152 FKLCGFCASVYKD
-165 ANNKRFHIQGISCK
+165 AHNKRFHIQGISCK
-179 KCGITLNYKRF
+179 KCGIALTYKRF
-190 KNDDALLEC
+190 N
-199 AKDIQKGKIIALKG
+199 

-244 GRNFQTIERLRLLK
+244 ARNFQTIERLRLLK

-273 TAKQHAFLNALECE
+273 SAKQHAFLNALECE
-287 SLNST
+287 SLSSIN
-292 SAPILLARKK
+292 APILLARKK
-302 PNTPLAPNIAK
+302 PNVKLAPNIAK

-338 IVFTSANFSSLPLA
+338 IVFTSANFNSLPLA
-352 SDEAEIDA
+352 SDEKEINS
-360 LSFIF
+360 LHFIF

-379 DDSIAQCIDNAIRP
+379 DDSIAQRVDNAIRP

-404 LTLPKRSNHS
+404 LTLPKRSNHP

-436 SILLLSPFCGDLSVL
+436 SVVLLSPFCGDLSVL

-471 PTILACDKHKNYTT
+471 PTLLACDKHQNYTT
-485 TKMAFDFN
+485 TQMAFEFN

-506 LANVLDALLQDP
+506 LASVLDALLQDP
-518 HLNHPFIGIIWDGSG
+518 HLNHPFIGIVWDGSG
-533 AYENKIYGA
+533 AYDNKIYGA

-552 EEIARFEEFLLL
+552 EETARFEEFWLL
-564 GGEKAI
+564 GGQKAI
-570 KEPKRLVLEIALKH
+570 KEPRRLVLEIALKH

-599 DELEIFQQMHDR
+599 DELEIFKQMHDKK
-611 EIQSVATNSIGR
+611 IQSVATNSIGR
-623 LFDIVAFSLDL
+623 LFDIVAFSLGV

-651 ALQSDEI
+651 ALQSDEN
-658 AFYPFKIKNSVVCL
+658 AFYPFEIKNSVVRL

-679 EKDLGVLEPERIA
+679 EKDLGVLEPNRIA
-692 KKFFNSLV
+692 KKFFNSLI

-706 IAPFKKHVVV
+706 IAPFKGHVVV

-728 EQLAKRLRGLK
+728 EQLAKRLKKLQRE
-739 RQYFFHKHFPPN
+739 YFFHKHFPSN
-751 DSSIPVG
+751 DSNIPVG

-770 KKG
+770 KKDKNG

>member
-1 MNKIT
+1 
-6 LFGVVQG
+6 
-13 VGMRPFIYTLA
+13 MRPFIYTLA
-24 QKLELVGFVRNTQV
+24 QKLELVGFVRNTQA
-38 ALEIILPAHK
+38 ALEIILPTHQ

-63 ALVEKIIISP
+63 ALVEKIIINP
-73 YDKTLKF
+73 YDKALHF
-80 NDFRIL
+80 NDFMIL

-132 ARYSLLS
+132 ARYSLLN

-152 FKLCGFCAFVYKD
+152 FKLCGFCTFVYKD
-165 ANNKRFHIQGISCK
+165 TNNKRFHIQGISCK
-179 KCGITLNYKRF
+179 KCGITLNYKHF
-190 KNDDALLEC
+190 K
-199 AKDIQKGKIIALKG
+199 

-244 GRNFQTIERLRLLK
+244 ARNFQTIERLRLLK

-287 SLNST
+287 SLNSA

-302 PNTPLAPNIAK
+302 PDTQLAPNIAK

-338 IVFTSANFSSLPLA
+338 IIFTSANFSSLPLA
-352 SDEAEIDA
+352 SDEDEIDS

-379 DDSIAQCIDNAIRP
+379 DDSIAQRVDNIIRP
-393 MRLARGFAPLY
+393 MRLGRGFSPLY
-404 LTLPKRSNHS
+404 LTLPKRSNGS

-471 PTILACDKHKNYTT
+471 PTLLACDKHQNYTT
-485 TKMAFDFN
+485 TKMACGFN

-506 LANVLDALLQDP
+506 LASVLDALLQDP

-634 VGTISFEAESG
+634 IGTISFEAESG

-706 IAPFKKHVVV
+706 IAPFKEHVVV

>member
-24 QKLELVGFVRNTQV
+24 QKLELVGFVRNAQA

-55 LKKGLPPL
+55 LKNGLPPL

-73 YDKTLKF
+73 YDKALHF
-80 NDFRIL
+80 NGFRIL

-132 ARYSLLS
+132 ARYSLLN

-152 FKLCGFCAFVYKD
+152 FKLCEFCASVYQD
-165 ANNKRFHIQGISCK
+165 PTNKRFHIQGISCK
-179 KCGITLNYKRF
+179 KCGIALNYKRF
-190 KNDDALLEC
+190 K
-199 AKDIQKGKIIALKG
+199 

-287 SLNST
+287 SLNSA
-292 SAPILLARKK
+292 SAPILLAHKK
-302 PNTPLAPNIAK
+302 PDTPLAPNIAK

-352 SDEAEIDA
+352 SDEKEIDS
-360 LSFIF
+360 LHFIF

-379 DDSIAQCIDNAIRP
+379 DDSIAQYIDNAIRP

-404 LTLPKRSNHS
+404 LTLPKRSNHP

-436 SILLLSPFCGDLSVL
+436 SVVLLSPFCGDLSVL

-471 PTILACDKHKNYTT
+471 PTLLACDKHQNYTT
-485 TKMAFDFN
+485 TQMAFDFN

-506 LANVLDALLQDP
+506 LASVLDALLQDP
-518 HLNHPFIGIIWDGSG
+518 HLNHPFIGIVWDGSG
-533 AYENKIYGA
+533 AYENKVYGA
-542 ECFVGDFERI
+542 ECFVGDLERI
-552 EEIARFEEFLLL
+552 EEIARFEEFWLL
-564 GGEKAI
+564 GGQKAI
-570 KEPKRLVLEIALKH
+570 KEPRRLVLEIALKH

-599 DELEIFQQMHDR
+599 DELGIFKQMHDKK
-611 EIQSVATNSIGR
+611 IQSVATNSIGR

-658 AFYPFKIKNSVVCL
+658 AFYPFEIKNSVVRL

-706 IAPFKKHVVV
+706 IAPFKGHVVV

-728 EQLAKRLRGLK
+728 EQLAKRLKKLQRE
-739 RQYFFHKHFPPN
+739 YFFHKHFPPN

>member
-13 VGMRPFIYTLA
+13 VGMRPFVYTLA
-24 QKLELVGFVRNTQV
+24 QKLGLVGFARNAQA
-38 ALEIILPAHK
+38 ALEIVLPAHK

-73 YDKTLKF
+73 YDKALHF

-132 ARYSLLS
+132 ARYSLLN
-139 ALPYDRENSALKP
+139 AMPYDRENSALKP
-152 FKLCGFCAFVYKD
+152 FKLCKFCASVYKD
-165 ANNKRFHIQGISCK
+165 ATNKRFHIQGISCK
-179 KCGITLNYKRF
+179 KCGIALNYKRF
-190 KNDDALLEC
+190 KNDDV
-199 AKDIQKGKIIALKG
+199 
-213 NDDALLEC
+213 LLEC

-244 GRNFQTIERLRLLK
+244 ARNFKTIERLRLLK

-273 TAKQHAFLNALECE
+273 SAKQHAFLNALECE
-287 SLNST
+287 SLNSV

-302 PNTPLAPNIAK
+302 PDTQLAPNIAK

-325 PLHALLLDLLDFP
+325 PLHALLLDLLDSP

-352 SDEAEIDA
+352 SDEKEIDS
-360 LSFIF
+360 LHFIF

-379 DDSIAQCIDNAIRP
+379 DDSIAQHVDNAIRP

-404 LTLPKRSNHS
+404 LTLPKRSNHP

-436 SILLLSPFCGDLSVL
+436 SVVLLSPFCGDLSVL

-471 PTILACDKHKNYTT
+471 PTLLACDKHQNYTT
-485 TKMAFDFN
+485 TQMAFEFN

-506 LANVLDALLQDP
+506 LASVLDALLQDP
-518 HLNHPFIGIIWDGSG
+518 HLNHPFIGIVWDGSG
-533 AYENKIYGA
+533 AYENKVYGA

-552 EEIARFEEFLLL
+552 EEIARFEEFWLL
-564 GGEKAI
+564 GGQKAI
-570 KEPKRLVLEIALKH
+570 KEPRRLVLEIALKH

-599 DELEIFQQMHDR
+599 DELEIFKQMHDKK
-611 EIQSVATNSIGR
+611 IQSVATNSIGR

-651 ALQSDEI
+651 ALQSDEN
-658 AFYPFKIKNSVVCL
+658 AFYPFEIKNSVVRL

-706 IAPFKKHVVV
+706 IAPFKGHVVV

-728 EQLAKRLRGLK
+728 EQLAKRFKKLQRE
-739 RQYFFHKHFPPN
+739 YFFHKHFPPN

>member
-24 QKLELVGFVRNTQV
+24 QKLELVGFVRNTQA

-73 YDKTLKF
+73 YDKVLHF

-94 LLSQIPKDLGVCEDC
+94 LLSQIPKDLGVCKDC

-132 ARYSLLS
+132 ARYSLLN

-152 FKLCGFCAFVYKD
+152 FKLCEFCSSVYQD
-165 ANNKRFHIQGISCK
+165 PTNKRFHIQGISCK
-179 KCGITLNYKRF
+179 KCGIALNYKRF
-190 KNDDALLEC
+190 K
-199 AKDIQKGKIIALKG
+199 

-287 SLNST
+287 SLISA
-292 SAPILLARKK
+292 SAPILLAHKK
-302 PNTPLAPNIAK
+302 PDTPLAPNIAK

-365 DFKLTHNRAIIHRI
+365 DFKLTHNRTIIHRI

-404 LTLPKRSNHS
+404 LTLPKRSNDS
-414 PKKILALGAEQKG
+414 QQKILALGAEQKG

-471 PTILACDKHKNYTT
+471 PTLLACDKHKNYTT

-506 LANVLDALLQDP
+506 LASVLDALLQDP
-518 HLNHPFIGIIWDGSG
+518 HLNHPFIGIVWDGSG
-533 AYENKIYGA
+533 AYDNKIYGA

-552 EEIARFEEFLLL
+552 EEIARFEEFWLL
-564 GGEKAI
+564 GGQKAI

-599 DELEIFQQMHDR
+599 DELEIFQQMHDKK
-611 EIQSVATNSIGR
+611 IQSIATNSIGR

-634 VGTISFEAESG
+634 TGTISFEAESG

-658 AFYPFKIKNSVVCL
+658 AFYPFEIKNSVVGL

-679 EKDLGVLEPERIA
+679 EKDLGVLEPKRIA

-706 IAPFKKHVVV
+706 IAPFKEHVVV

-728 EQLAKRLRGLK
+728 EQLAQRLRGLK
-739 RQYFFHKHFPPN
+739 REYFFHKHFPPN

>member
-1 MNKIT
+1 M
-6 LFGVVQG
+6 VQG

-24 QKLELVGFVRNTQV
+24 QKLELVGFVRNTQA

-132 ARYSLLS
+132 ARYSLLN

-152 FKLCGFCAFVYKD
+152 FKLCKFCASTYQD
-165 ANNKRFHIQGISCK
+165 PTNKRFHIQGISCK
-179 KCGITLNYKRF
+179 KCGIALNYKHF
-190 KNDDALLEC
+190 K
-199 AKDIQKGKIIALKG
+199 

-238 FALLCD
+238 FGFLCD
-244 GRNFQTIERLRLLK
+244 ARNFQTTERLRLLK

-302 PNTPLAPNIAK
+302 PDTPLAPNIAK

-338 IVFTSANFSSLPLA
+338 IVFTSANFSSIPLA

-404 LTLPKRSNHS
+404 LTLPKRSNGS
-414 PKKILALGAEQKG
+414 QKKILALGAEQKG

-471 PTILACDKHKNYTT
+471 PTLLVCDKHQNYTT

-506 LANVLDALLQDP
+506 LASVLDALLQDP
-518 HLNHPFIGIIWDGSG
+518 HLNHPFIGIVWDGSG

-552 EEIARFEEFLLL
+552 EETARFEEFLLL
-564 GGEKAI
+564 GGQKAI

-584 QLNKLLKRVQKHFKE
+584 QLNKLLERVQKHFKE

-679 EKDLGVLEPERIA
+679 EKDLGVLEPKRIA

-706 IAPFKKHVVV
+706 IAPFKEHVVV

-751 DSSIPVG
+751 DSSIPIG

>member
-1 MNKIT
+1 MNKIM

-24 QKLELVGFVRNTQV
+24 QKLELVGFVRNTQA

-73 YDKTLKF
+73 YDKALKF

-152 FKLCGFCAFVYKD
+152 FKICGFCTSTYQD
-165 ANNKRFHIQGISCK
+165 PTNKRFHIQGISCK
-179 KCGITLNYKRF
+179 KCGIALNYKRF
-190 KNDDALLEC
+190 KNDNALLEC
-199 AKDIQKGKIIALKG
+199 AKDV
-213 NDDALLEC
+213 
-221 AKDIQKGKIIA
+221 QKGKIIA

-244 GRNFQTIERLRLLK
+244 ARNFQTIERLRLLK

-287 SLNST
+287 SLISA

-302 PNTPLAPNIAK
+302 PDIKLAPNIAK

-352 SDEAEIDA
+352 SDEAEIDS

-379 DDSIAQCIDNAIRP
+379 DDSIVQRVDNVIRP

-404 LTLPKRSNHS
+404 LTLPKRSNCS

-471 PTILACDKHKNYTT
+471 PTLLACDKHKNYTT
-485 TKMAFDFN
+485 TQMAFDFN

-506 LANVLDALLQDP
+506 LASILDALLQDP
-518 HLNHPFIGIIWDGSG
+518 HLNHPFIGIVWDGSG

-542 ECFVGDFERI
+542 ECFVGDLERI
-552 EEIARFEEFLLL
+552 EEMARFEEFLLL
-564 GGEKAI
+564 GGQKAI
-570 KEPKRLVLEIALKH
+570 KEPKRLVLEISLKH
-584 QLNKLLKRVQKHFKE
+584 QLNKLLEHVQKHFKE
-599 DELEIFQQMHDR
+599 DELEIFQQMHDKK
-611 EIQSVATNSIGR
+611 IQSIATNSIGR
-623 LFDIVAFSLDL
+623 LFDIVAFSLGL
-634 VGTISFEAESG
+634 TGTISFEAESG

-651 ALQSDEI
+651 ALRSDEI

-672 KEFYQAF
+672 KDFYQAF

-706 IAPFKKHVVV
+706 IAPFKEHVVV

-739 RQYFFHKHFPPN
+739 RKYFFHKHFPPN

>member
-1 MNKIT
+1 M
-6 LFGVVQG
+6 VQG
-13 VGMRPFIYTLA
+13 VGMRPFVYTLA
-24 QKLELVGFVRNTQV
+24 QKLELVGFTRNAQA
-38 ALEIILPAHK
+38 ALEIVLPAHK

-73 YDKTLKF
+73 YDKALHF

-152 FKLCGFCAFVYKD
+152 FKLCGFCASVYKD
-165 ANNKRFHIQGISCK
+165 THNKRFHIQGISCK
-179 KCGITLNYKRF
+179 KCGIALNYK
-190 KNDDALLEC
+190 
-199 AKDIQKGKIIALKG
+199 QLK

-244 GRNFQTIERLRLLK
+244 ARNFQTIERLRLLK
-258 NRPLKPFALMFKDLN
+258 NRPLKPFALMFKDLKS
-273 TAKQHAFLNALECE
+273 AKQHAFLNALECE
-287 SLNST
+287 SLNSV
-292 SAPILLARKK
+292 SAPILLVRKK
-302 PNTPLAPNIAK
+302 PNVKLAPNIAK

-325 PLHALLLDLLDFP
+325 PLHALLLDLLDSP

-352 SDEAEIDA
+352 SDEKEIDS
-360 LSFIF
+360 LHFIF

-379 DDSIAQCIDNAIRP
+379 DDSIAQRVDNAIRP

-404 LTLPKRSNHS
+404 LTLPKRSNYP

-436 SILLLSPFCGDLSVL
+436 SVVLLSPFCGDLSVL

-471 PTILACDKHKNYTT
+471 PTLLACDKHQNYTT

-506 LANVLDALLQDP
+506 LASVLDALLQDP
-518 HLNHPFIGIIWDGSG
+518 HLNHPFIGIVWDGSG

-552 EEIARFEEFLLL
+552 EEVARFEEFWLL
-564 GGEKAI
+564 GGQKAI

-599 DELEIFQQMHDR
+599 DELGIFKQMHDKK
-611 EIQSVATNSIGR
+611 IQSVATNSIGR

-658 AFYPFKIKNSVVCL
+658 AFYPFEIKNSVVRL

-706 IAPFKKHVVV
+706 IAPFKGHVVV

-728 EQLAKRLRGLK
+728 EQLAKRLKKLQRE
-739 RQYFFHKHFPPN
+739 YFFHKHFPPN

-758 QALMAYFNPTII
+758 QALMVYFNPTII

>member
-1 MNKIT
+1 
-6 LFGVVQG
+6 
-13 VGMRPFIYTLA
+13 MRPFIYTLA
-24 QKLELVGFVRNTQV
+24 QKLELVGFVRNTQA

-73 YDKTLKF
+73 YDKVLHF

-94 LLSQIPKDLGVCEDC
+94 LLSQIPKDLGVCKDC

-132 ARYSLLS
+132 ARYSLLN

-152 FKLCGFCAFVYKD
+152 FKLCEFCSSVYQD
-165 ANNKRFHIQGISCK
+165 PTNKRFHIQGISCK
-179 KCGITLNYKRF
+179 KCGIALNYKRF
-190 KNDDALLEC
+190 K
-199 AKDIQKGKIIALKG
+199 

-258 NRPLKPFALMFKDLN
+258 NRPLKPFALMLKDLN

-287 SLNST
+287 SLISA
-292 SAPILLARKK
+292 SAPILLAHKK
-302 PNTPLAPNIAK
+302 PDTPLAPNIAK

-404 LTLPKRSNHS
+404 LTLPKRSNDS
-414 PKKILALGAEQKG
+414 QQKILALGAEQKG

-471 PTILACDKHKNYTT
+471 PTLLACDKHKNYTT

-506 LANVLDALLQDP
+506 LASVLDALLQDP
-518 HLNHPFIGIIWDGSG
+518 HLNHPFIGIVWDGSG
-533 AYENKIYGA
+533 AYDNKIYGA

-552 EEIARFEEFLLL
+552 EEIARFEEFWLL
-564 GGEKAI
+564 GGQKAI

-599 DELEIFQQMHDR
+599 DELEIFQQMHDKK
-611 EIQSVATNSIGR
+611 IQSIATNSIGR

-634 VGTISFEAESG
+634 TGTISFEAESG

-658 AFYPFKIKNSVVCL
+658 AFYPFEIKNSVVGL

-679 EKDLGVLEPERIA
+679 EKDLGVLEPKRIA

-706 IAPFKKHVVV
+706 IAPFKEHVVV

-728 EQLAKRLRGLK
+728 EQLAQRLRGLK
-739 RQYFFHKHFPPN
+739 REYFFHKHFPPN

>member
-1 MNKIT
+1 MCNDAALLNKIT

-13 VGMRPFIYTLA
+13 VGMRPFVYTLA
-24 QKLELVGFVRNTQV
+24 QKLGLVGFARNAQA
-38 ALEIILPAHK
+38 ALEIVLPTHK

-55 LKKGLPPL
+55 LKKELPPL

-73 YDKTLKF
+73 YDKALHF

-132 ARYSLLS
+132 ARYSLLN

-152 FKLCGFCAFVYKD
+152 FKLCKFCASVYKN
-165 ANNKRFHIQGISCK
+165 ATNKRFHIQGISCK
-179 KCGITLNYKRF
+179 KCGIALTYKRF
-190 KNDDALLEC
+190 N
-199 AKDIQKGKIIALKG
+199 

-244 GRNFQTIERLRLLK
+244 ARNFQTIERLRLLK

-273 TAKQHAFLNALECE
+273 SAKQHAFLNALECE
-287 SLNST
+287 SLSSI
-292 SAPILLARKK
+292 SAPILLACKK
-302 PNTPLAPNIAK
+302 PDTQLAPNIAK

-325 PLHALLLDLLDFP
+325 PLHALLLDLLDSP

-352 SDEAEIDA
+352 SDEKEIDS
-360 LSFIF
+360 LHFIF

-379 DDSIAQCIDNAIRP
+379 DDSIAQRVDNAIRP

-404 LTLPKRSNHS
+404 LTLPKRSNHP

-436 SILLLSPFCGDLSVL
+436 SVVLLSPFCGDLSVL

-471 PTILACDKHKNYTT
+471 PTLLACDKHQNYTT
-485 TKMAFDFN
+485 TKMAFEFN

-506 LANVLDALLQDP
+506 LASILDALLQDP
-518 HLNHPFIGIIWDGSG
+518 HLNHPFIGIVWDGSG
-533 AYENKIYGA
+533 AYENKVYGA

-552 EEIARFEEFLLL
+552 EEVARFEEFWLL
-564 GGEKAI
+564 GGQKAI

-599 DELEIFQQMHDR
+599 DELGIFKQMHDKK
-611 EIQSVATNSIGR
+611 IQSVATNSIGR

-658 AFYPFKIKNSVVCL
+658 AFYPFTIKNSVVRL

-679 EKDLGVLEPERIA
+679 EKDLGVLEPKRIA

-706 IAPFKKHVVV
+706 IAPFKGHVVV

-728 EQLAKRLRGLK
+728 EQLAKRFKKLQRE
-739 RQYFFHKHFPPN
+739 YFFHKHFPPN

>member
-13 VGMRPFIYTLA
+13 VGMRPFVYTLA
-24 QKLELVGFVRNTQV
+24 QKLGLVGFARNAQA
-38 ALEIILPAHK
+38 ALEIVLPAHK

-73 YDKTLKF
+73 YDKALHF

-132 ARYSLLS
+132 ARYSLLN
-139 ALPYDRENSALKP
+139 AMPYDRENSALKP
-152 FKLCGFCAFVYKD
+152 FKLCGFCASVYKN
-165 ANNKRFHIQGISCK
+165 ATNKRFHIQGISCK
-179 KCGITLNYKRF
+179 KCGIALNYKRF
-190 KNDDALLEC
+190 K
-199 AKDIQKGKIIALKG
+199 

-244 GRNFQTIERLRLLK
+244 ARNFKTIERLRLLK

-273 TAKQHAFLNALECE
+273 SAKQHAFLNALECE
-287 SLNST
+287 SLNSV

-302 PNTPLAPNIAK
+302 PDTQLAPNIAR

-325 PLHALLLDLLDFP
+325 PLHALLLDLLDSP
-338 IVFTSANFSSLPLA
+338 IIFTSANFSSLPLA
-352 SDEAEIDA
+352 SDEKEIDS
-360 LSFIF
+360 LHFIF

-379 DDSIAQCIDNAIRP
+379 DDSIAQRVDNAIRP

-404 LTLPKRSNHS
+404 LTLPKRSNHP

-436 SILLLSPFCGDLSVL
+436 SVVLLSPFCGDLSVL

-471 PTILACDKHKNYTT
+471 PTLLACDKHQNYTT
-485 TKMAFDFN
+485 TQMAFDFN

-506 LANVLDALLQDP
+506 LASILDALLQDP
-518 HLNHPFIGIIWDGSG
+518 HLNHPFIGIVWDGSG
-533 AYENKIYGA
+533 AYENKVYGA
-542 ECFVGDFERI
+542 ECFVGDLERI
-552 EEIARFEEFLLL
+552 EEIARFEEFWLL
-564 GGEKAI
+564 GGQKAI
-570 KEPKRLVLEIALKH
+570 KEPRRLVLEIALKH
-584 QLNKLLKRVQKHFKE
+584 QLNKLLKRIQKHFKE
-599 DELEIFQQMHDR
+599 DELGIFKQMHDKK
-611 EIQSVATNSIGR
+611 IQSVATNSIGR

-651 ALQSDEI
+651 ALQSDEN
-658 AFYPFKIKNSVVCL
+658 AFYPFEIKNSVVRL

-679 EKDLGVLEPERIA
+679 EKDLGVLEPKRIA

-706 IAPFKKHVVV
+706 IVPFKGHVVV

-728 EQLAKRLRGLK
+728 EQLAKRLKKLQRE
-739 RQYFFHKHFPPN
+739 YFFHKHFPPN

>member
-24 QKLELVGFVRNTQV
+24 QKLELVGFVRNTQA

-63 ALVEKIIISP
+63 ALVEKIVISP
-73 YDKTLKF
+73 YDKTLKS
-80 NDFRIL
+80 NGFRIL

-109 LREIRDKN
+109 LQEIRDKN
-117 SPYFHYAFNSCAKCG
+117 SPYFYYAFNSCAKCG
-132 ARYSLLS
+132 ARYSLLN

-213 NDDALLEC
+213 
-221 AKDIQKGKIIA
+221 
-232 LKGLGG
+232 LGG

-273 TAKQHAFLNALECE
+273 TAKQHAFLSALECE

-292 SAPILLARKK
+292 SVPILLARKK
-302 PNTPLAPNIAK
+302 PNTQLAPNIAK

-338 IVFTSANFSSLPLA
+338 IIFTSANFSSLPLA
-352 SDEAEIDA
+352 SDEAEIDS

-379 DDSIAQCIDNAIRP
+379 DDSIAQCIDNAMRP

-404 LTLPKRSNHS
+404 LTLPKRSNDS
-414 PKKILALGAEQKG
+414 QKKILALGAEQKG

-471 PTILACDKHKNYTT
+471 PTILACDKHQNYTT
-485 TKMAFDFN
+485 TQMACGFN

-506 LANVLDALLQDP
+506 LASVLDALLQDP
-518 HLNHPFIGIIWDGSG
+518 HLNNPFIGIIWDGSG

-584 QLNKLLKRVQKHFKE
+584 QLNKLLKRIQKHFKE

-611 EIQSVATNSIGR
+611 KIQSVATNSIGR

-658 AFYPFKIKNSVVCL
+658 AFYPFKIKNSVVVL
-672 KEFYQAF
+672 REFYQAF
-679 EKDLGVLEPERIA
+679 EKDLGVLEPKRIA

-700 EIITAL
+700 EIISAL
-706 IAPFKKHVVV
+706 IAPFKEHVVV

>member
-1 MNKIT
+1 MCNDAALLNQIT

-13 VGMRPFIYTLA
+13 VGMRPFVYTLA
-24 QKLELVGFVRNTQV
+24 QKLELVGFARNTQA
-38 ALEIILPAHK
+38 ALEIVLPAHK

-73 YDKTLKF
+73 YDKALHF

-109 LREIRDKN
+109 LREVRDKN

-132 ARYSLLS
+132 ARYSLLN

-152 FKLCGFCAFVYKD
+152 FKLCKFCASVYKD
-165 ANNKRFHIQGISCK
+165 AHNKRFHIQGISCK
-179 KCGITLNYKRF
+179 KCGIALNYKRF
-190 KNDDALLEC
+190 K
-199 AKDIQKGKIIALKG
+199 

-244 GRNFQTIERLRLLK
+244 ARNFQTIERLRFLK

-273 TAKQHAFLNALECE
+273 SAKQHAFLNELECE
-287 SLNST
+287 SLSSI

-302 PNTPLAPNIAK
+302 PDTQLAPNIAK

-352 SDEAEIDA
+352 SDEKEIDS
-360 LSFIF
+360 LHFIF

-379 DDSIAQCIDNAIRP
+379 DDSIVQRVDNVIRP

-404 LTLPKRSNHS
+404 FTLPKRSNHP

-436 SILLLSPFCGDLSVL
+436 SVLLLSPFCGDLSVL

-471 PTILACDKHKNYTT
+471 PTLLACDKHQNYTT
-485 TKMAFDFN
+485 TQMAFEFN

-506 LANVLDALLQDP
+506 LASVLDALLQDP
-518 HLNHPFIGIIWDGSG
+518 HLNHPFIGIVWDGSG
-533 AYENKIYGA
+533 AYDNKIYGA

-552 EEIARFEEFLLL
+552 EEIARFEEFWLL
-564 GGEKAI
+564 GGQKAI

-584 QLNKLLKRVQKHFKE
+584 QLNKLLGRVQKHFKE
-599 DELEIFQQMHDR
+599 DELEIFKQMHDKK
-611 EIQSVATNSIGR
+611 IQSVATNSIGR

-634 VGTISFEAESG
+634 TGTISFEAESG

-651 ALQSDEI
+651 ALQSDES
-658 AFYPFKIKNSVVCL
+658 AFYPFEIKNSVVGL

-679 EKDLGVLEPERIA
+679 EKDLGVLEPKRIA

-706 IAPFKKHVVV
+706 IAPFKEHVVV

-728 EQLAKRLRGLK
+728 EQLAKRLKKLQRE
-739 RQYFFHKHFPPN
+739 YFFHKHFPPN

>member
-1 MNKIT
+1 MCNDATLLNKIT

-38 ALEIILPAHK
+38 ALEIILPTHK
-48 TESFLNA
+48 AESFLNA
-55 LKKGLPPL
+55 LKKGLPSL

-73 YDKTLKF
+73 YDKALKF

-94 LLSQIPKDLGVCEDC
+94 LLSQIPKDLGVCKDC

-132 ARYSLLS
+132 ARYSLLN

-152 FKLCGFCAFVYKD
+152 FKLCGFCTFVYKD

-199 AKDIQKGKIIALKG
+199 T
-213 NDDALLEC
+213 
-221 AKDIQKGKIIA
+221 KDIQKGKIIA

-244 GRNFQTIERLRLLK
+244 ARNFQTIERLRLLK

-338 IVFTSANFSSLPLA
+338 IIFTSANFSSLPLA

-379 DDSIAQCIDNAIRP
+379 DDSIVQCIDNAMRP

-404 LTLPKRSNHS
+404 LTLPKRSNDS
-414 PKKILALGAEQKG
+414 QKKILALGAEQKG

-436 SILLLSPFCGDLSVL
+436 STLLLSPFCGDLSVL

-485 TKMAFDFN
+485 TKMACDFN

-506 LANVLDALLQDP
+506 LASVLDALLQDP

-552 EEIARFEEFLLL
+552 EEVARFEEFLLL

-634 VGTISFEAESG
+634 TGTISFEAESG

-692 KKFFNSLV
+692 KKFFNSLT

-706 IAPFKKHVVV
+706 IAPFKEHVVV

>member
-13 VGMRPFIYTLA
+13 VGMRPFVYTLA
-24 QKLELVGFVRNTQV
+24 QKLGLVGFARNAQA
-38 ALEIILPAHK
+38 ALEIVLPAHK

-73 YDKTLKF
+73 YDKVLHF

-94 LLSQIPKDLGVCEDC
+94 LLSQIPKDLGVCKDC

-132 ARYSLLS
+132 ARYSLLN

-152 FKLCGFCAFVYKD
+152 FKLCEFCASVYQD
-165 ANNKRFHIQGISCK
+165 PTNKRFHIQGISCK
-179 KCGITLNYKRF
+179 KCGIALTYKRF
-190 KNDDALLEC
+190 K
-199 AKDIQKGKIIALKG
+199 

-244 GRNFQTIERLRLLK
+244 ARNFQTIERLRLLK
-258 NRPLKPFALMFKDLN
+258 NRPLKPFVLMFKDLN

-287 SLNST
+287 SLSSIN
-292 SAPILLARKK
+292 APILLARKK
-302 PNTPLAPNIAK
+302 PNIKLAPNIAK

-352 SDEAEIDA
+352 SDEKEIDS
-360 LSFIF
+360 LHFIF

-379 DDSIAQCIDNAIRP
+379 DDSIVQRVDNIIRP

-404 LTLPKRSNHS
+404 LALPKRSNGS

-471 PTILACDKHKNYTT
+471 PTLLACDKHQNYTT
-485 TKMAFDFN
+485 TKMAFEFN

-506 LANVLDALLQDP
+506 LASVLDALLQDP
-518 HLNHPFIGIIWDGSG
+518 HLNHPFIGIVWDGSG
-533 AYENKIYGA
+533 AYENKVYGA
-542 ECFVGDFERI
+542 ECFVGDLERI
-552 EEIARFEEFLLL
+552 EEVARFEEFWLL
-564 GGEKAI
+564 GGQKAI
-570 KEPKRLVLEIALKH
+570 KEPRRLVLEIALKH
-584 QLNKLLKRVQKHFKE
+584 QLNKLLKRIQKHFKE
-599 DELEIFQQMHDR
+599 DELEIFQQMHDKK
-611 EIQSVATNSIGR
+611 IQSVATNSIGR

-651 ALQSDEI
+651 ALQSDES
-658 AFYPFKIKNSVVCL
+658 AFYPFEIKNSVVGL

-706 IAPFKKHVVV
+706 IAPFKEHVVV

>member
-1 MNKIT
+1 MQHFNQTAWKFALCNDATLLNKIT

-13 VGMRPFIYTLA
+13 VGMRPFVYTLA
-24 QKLELVGFVRNTQV
+24 QKLELVGFVRNAQA

-73 YDKTLKF
+73 YDKALHF

-94 LLSQIPKDLGVCEDC
+94 LLSQIPKDLGVCKDC

-132 ARYSLLS
+132 ARYSLLN
-139 ALPYDRENSALKP
+139 ALPYDRGNSALKP
-152 FKLCGFCAFVYKD
+152 FKLCEFCTSTYQD
-165 ANNKRFHIQGISCK
+165 PTNKRFHIQGISCK
-179 KCGITLNYKRF
+179 KCGIALNYKRF

-199 AKDIQKGKIIALKG
+199 AKDLQR
-213 NDDALLEC
+213 
-221 AKDIQKGKIIA
+221 GKIIA

-244 GRNFQTIERLRLLK
+244 ARNFQTIERLRLLK

-302 PNTPLAPNIAK
+302 PNTQLAPNIAK

-338 IVFTSANFSSLPLA
+338 IIFTSANFSSLPLA

-404 LTLPKRSNHS
+404 LTLPKRSNHP

-427 HFSLLDSET
+427 YFSLLDSET
-436 SILLLSPFCGDLSVL
+436 STLLLSPFCGDLSVL

-471 PTILACDKHKNYTT
+471 PTLLACDKHKNYTT
-485 TKMAFDFN
+485 TKIAFELN

-506 LANVLDALLQDP
+506 LASVLDALLQDP
-518 HLNHPFIGIIWDGSG
+518 HLNHPFIGIVWDGSG

-542 ECFVGDFERI
+542 ECFVGDLERI
-552 EEIARFEEFLLL
+552 EEMARFEEFWLL
-564 GGEKAI
+564 GGQKAI

-599 DELEIFQQMHDR
+599 DELEIFQQMHDKK
-611 EIQSVATNSIGR
+611 IQSIATNSIGR
-623 LFDIVAFSLDL
+623 LFDIVAFSLGL
-634 VGTISFEAESG
+634 TGTISFEAESG

-706 IAPFKKHVVV
+706 IAPFKEHVVV

-728 EQLAKRLRGLK
+728 EQLAKRLRELK

-751 DSSIPVG
+751 DSSIPIG

>member
-13 VGMRPFIYTLA
+13 VGMRPFVYTLA
-24 QKLELVGFVRNTQV
+24 QKLGLVGFARNAQA
-38 ALEIILPAHK
+38 ALEIVLPAHK

-63 ALVEKIIISP
+63 ALVEKIVISP
-73 YDKTLKF
+73 YDKALHF

-109 LREIRDKN
+109 LREIRDEN

-132 ARYSLLS
+132 ARYSLLN

-152 FKLCGFCAFVYKD
+152 FRLCGFCTSTYQ
-165 ANNKRFHIQGISCK
+165 NPTNKRFHIQGISCK
-179 KCGITLNYKRF
+179 KCGIALTYKRF
-190 KNDDALLEC
+190 KNDDALFKC
-199 AKDIQKGKIIALKG
+199 AKDIQ
-213 NDDALLEC
+213 E
-221 AKDIQKGKIIA
+221 GKIIA

-238 FALLCD
+238 FALVCD
-244 GRNFQTIERLRLLK
+244 ARNFKTIERLRLLK
-258 NRPLKPFALMFKDLN
+258 NRPLKPFALMFKDLKS
-273 TAKQHAFLNALECE
+273 AKQHAFLNELECE
-287 SLNST
+287 SLSSI

-302 PNTPLAPNIAK
+302 PDTQLAPNIAK

-325 PLHALLLDLLDFP
+325 PLHALLLDLLDSP
-338 IVFTSANFSSLPLA
+338 IVFTSANFNSLPLA
-352 SDEAEIDA
+352 SDEKEIDS
-360 LSFIF
+360 LHFIF

-379 DDSIAQCIDNAIRP
+379 DDSIAQRVDNAIRP

-404 LTLPKRSNHS
+404 LTLPKRSFNA

-436 SILLLSPFCGDLSVL
+436 SVLLLSPFCGDLSVL

-471 PTILACDKHKNYTT
+471 PTLLACDKHQNYTT

-506 LANVLDALLQDP
+506 LASVLDALLQDP
-518 HLNHPFIGIIWDGSG
+518 RLNHPFIGIVWDGSG
-533 AYENKIYGA
+533 AYENKVYGA
-542 ECFVGDFERI
+542 ECFVGDLERI
-552 EEIARFEEFLLL
+552 EEIARFEEFWLL
-564 GGEKAI
+564 GGQKAI
-570 KEPKRLVLEIALKH
+570 KEPRRLVLEIALKH

-599 DELEIFQQMHDR
+599 DELGIFKQMHDKK
-611 EIQSVATNSIGR
+611 IQSVATNSIGR
-623 LFDIVAFSLDL
+623 LFDIVAFSLGV

-658 AFYPFKIKNSVVCL
+658 AFYPFEIKNSVVGL

-692 KKFFNSLV
+692 KKFFNSLI

-706 IAPFKKHVVV
+706 IAPFKGHVVV

-728 EQLAKRLRGLK
+728 EQLAKRLKKLQRE
-739 RQYFFHKHFPPN
+739 YFFHKHFPPN